1 MGIARRVAELYQI
14 KVNALL
20 DRVEDPRQTLD
31 YSYAQQQEL
40 LRRMQ
45 AAVAEVAASRR
56 RAQLQ
61 EGELRRTADRLRSQA
76 DQAVAAGREDLGRE
90 ALRLRA
96 ETAAHA
102 DDVAEEQA
110 GLRAE
115 EERLS
120 DAARRLEA
128 RIEAFRYRKEA
139 IKAAYTA
146 ARATATGTALEDAGD
161 VTEATRRAED
171 QTAALR
177 ARAEALGE
185 QISTGRAQTIPLRDA
200 GRIQEQL
207 DAITRDAAVEE
218 DLARIREQLASPPPP
233 KDPRREGSGNHA

>member
-20 DRVEDPRQTLD
+20 DRVEDPRETLD
-31 YSYAQQQEL
+31 YSYAQQQEFL
-40 LRRMQ
+40 CRMR
-45 AAVAEVAASRR
+45 AAAAEVAASRR
-56 RAQLQ
+56 RAQMQ
-61 EGELRRTADRLRSQA
+61 EDELHRTADRLRSQA
-76 DQAVAAGREDLGRE
+76 EQAVAAGKEDLGRE

-120 DAARRLEA
+120 EAARRLEA

-139 IKAAYTA
+139 LKAAYTA
-146 ARATATGTALEDAGD
+146 ARAAASITHLEDAGD

-171 QTAALR
+171 QTAALQ
-177 ARAEALGE
+177 ARAEALSQ
-185 QISTGRAQTIPLRDA
+185 QIRTGQAQAIPPRDA
-200 GRIQEQL
+200 DRIQEQL
-207 DAITRDAAVEE
+207 DAITTEAAVEE
-218 DLARIREQLASPPPP
+218 DLARIREQLASAPAA
-233 KDPRREGSGNHA
+233 KDPRMDRWS